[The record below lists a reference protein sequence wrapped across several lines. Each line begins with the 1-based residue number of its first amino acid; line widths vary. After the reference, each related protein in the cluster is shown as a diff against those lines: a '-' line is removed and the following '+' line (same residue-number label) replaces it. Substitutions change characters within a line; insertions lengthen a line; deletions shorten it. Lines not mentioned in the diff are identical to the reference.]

1 MVVGSAYY
9 PLLTT
14 YYSLIVS
21 GHSKWAQIKH
31 KKAATDAKKGNL
43 FSKLSRMIT
52 VVAKKGSDPAMNPT
66 LRMAI
71 EKARGFSLPQSNI
84 DRAIKKAEEKIAG
97 EGLEEVL
104 YEAYGP
110 GGSALLI
117 EGITDNKNRTTAE
130 IKHLLSEYDGKLAE
144 KGTVAWLFEKVAV
157 LEIAKNQEKSKEETE
172 LALID
177 AGACDTAAEETVVYG
192 FFAPGELDRAKEK
205 MNANDFPIENG
216 YLLWREKNQM
226 PLAKDQKE
234 KLMTLV
240 EALEAHEDV
249 QEVYTNIQ

>member
-1 MVVGSAYY
+1 MARYQ
-9 PLLTT
+9 LLATN
-14 YYSLIVS
+14 YSLAMS

-52 VVAKKGSDPAMNPT
+52 VVAKKGSDPAMNSS

-71 EKARGFSLPQSNI
+71 EKARGFSLPQNNI
-84 DRAIKKAEEKIAG
+84 ERAIKKAEEKTDA

-110 GGSALLI
+110 GGSAMLI

-144 KGTVAWLFEKVAV
+144 KGTVLWMFEKVAMF
-157 LEIAKNQEKSKEETE
+157 EIPRSQDKNAEEIE

-177 AGACDTAAEETVVYG
+177 AGARDTATEEDCVFG
-192 FFAPGELDRAKEK
+192 FFAPEEFDRAKEK
-205 MNANDFPIENG
+205 LAASGIMIRDW
-216 YLLWREKNQM
+216 YLSWREKNQI

-240 EALEAHEDV
+240 EALEAHDDV
-249 QEVYTNIQ
+249 QEIYTNVEN

>member
-1 MVVGSAYY
+1 M
-9 PLLTT
+9 
-14 YYSLIVS
+14 S

-31 KKAATDAKKGNL
+31 KKAASDAKKGNL

-52 VVAKKGSDPAMNPT
+52 VIAKRGSDPAMNPS

-84 DRAIKKAEEKIAG
+84 ERAIEKAEEKTDA

-110 GGSALLI
+110 GGSAVLI

-130 IKHLLSEYDGKLAE
+130 IKHILSDHDGKLAE
-144 KGTVAWLFEKVAV
+144 KGTVLWLFERIAV
-157 LEIAKNQEKSKEETE
+157 FEITESAQNNKEAIE

-177 AGACDTAAEETVVYG
+177 AGANDTAAEEGVVCG
-192 FFAPGELDRAKEK
+192 FFAPDALGHAKEK
-205 MNANDFPIENG
+205 INASNIPIKDAH
-216 YLLWREKNQM
+216 LAWREKNKV
-226 PLAKDQKE
+226 PLAEDQKE
-234 KLMTLV
+234 KLATLL
-240 EALEAHEDV
+240 EALDAHDDV
-249 QEVYTNIQ
+249 QEVYINVKN

>member
-1 MVVGSAYY
+1 M
-9 PLLTT
+9 
-14 YYSLIVS
+14 S

-31 KKAATDAKKGNL
+31 KKAATDAKRGNL

-52 VVAKKGSDPAMNPT
+52 VVAKKGSDPAMNSS

-84 DRAIKKAEEKIAG
+84 ERAIKKAEEKIAG

-110 GGSALLI
+110 GGSAILI

-144 KGTVAWLFEKVAV
+144 KGTVLWLFEKVAV
-157 LEIAKNQEKSKEETE
+157 LEIAKNQKKGKEETE

-177 AGACDTAAEETVVYG
+177 AGARDTATEETAVYG
-192 FFAPGELDRAKEK
+192 FFTPEELDRAKEK
-205 MNANDFPIENG
+205 MTAGGFPVADAH
-216 YLLWREKNQM
+216 LSWREKNQM
-226 PLAKDQKE
+226 PLARDQKE
-234 KLMTLV
+234 KLMTLI
-240 EALEAHEDV
+240 EALEAHDDV
-249 QEVYTNIQ
+249 QEVYTNVEN

>member
-1 MVVGSAYY
+1 M
-9 PLLTT
+9 
-14 YYSLIVS
+14 S

-31 KKAATDAKKGNL
+31 KKAASDAKKGNL

-52 VVAKKGSDPAMNPT
+52 VTAKGGSDPATNAS
-66 LRMAI
+66 LRVAI
-71 EKARGFSLPQSNI
+71 EKARGFSLPQHNI
-84 DRAIKKAEEKIAG
+84 ERAIQKAEEKKSG

-144 KGTVAWLFEKVAV
+144 KGTVLWLFERVAV
-157 LEIAKNQEKSKEETE
+157 LEIARDTKKSAEDIE

-177 AGACDTAAEETVVYG
+177 AGVNDTATEEEIVYG
-192 FFAPGELDRAKEK
+192 FFAPDTLENTKEK
-205 MNANDFPIENG
+205 LGASGFPIKDA
-216 YLLWREKNQM
+216 YCAWREKNQM
-226 PLAKDQKE
+226 SLAENQKE
-234 KLMTLV
+234 KFIKLM
-240 EALEAHEDV
+240 EALDAHDDV
-249 QEVYTNIQ
+249 QEVYTNIN

>member
-1 MVVGSAYY
+1 M
-9 PLLTT
+9 
-14 YYSLIVS
+14 S

-31 KKAATDAKKGNL
+31 KKAATDAKRGNL

-52 VVAKKGSDPAMNPT
+52 VVAKKGSDPAMNSS

-71 EKARGFSLPQSNI
+71 EKARSFSLPQSNI
-84 DRAIKKAEEKIAG
+84 ERAIQKAEEKTSD

-144 KGTVAWLFEKVAV
+144 KGTVLWLFERAAV
-157 LEIAKNQEKSKEETE
+157 FEIARSAEKSADNIE
-172 LALID
+172 LALIE
-177 AGACDTAAEETVVYG
+177 AGAHDTAAEEEITYG
-192 FFAPGELDRAKEK
+192 FFSPDTLESTKEAMRA
-205 MNANDFPIENG
+205 AGIPTQDA
-216 YLLWREKNQM
+216 YLTWREKNQI
-226 PLAKDQKE
+226 PLTEDQKE
-234 KLMTLV
+234 KFLKLMEMLG
-240 EALEAHEDV
+240 AHDDV
-249 QEVYTNIQ
+249 QEIYTNVAA